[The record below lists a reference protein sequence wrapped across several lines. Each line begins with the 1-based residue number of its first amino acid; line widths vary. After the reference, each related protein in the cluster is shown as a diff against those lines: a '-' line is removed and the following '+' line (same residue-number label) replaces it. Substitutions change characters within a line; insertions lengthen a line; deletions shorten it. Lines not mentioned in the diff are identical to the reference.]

1 MEILYRKINVPNLKE
16 LQDQITTLIPE
27 QLYRSPRVYFP
38 SDQPAF
44 FKIPE
49 IIKLLNLYNLKHSD
63 TTFGFYAMGPFLN
76 GPVHIDWGQHDYSM
90 NIPLV
95 NCNNTFTT
103 FYQPSEEPEL
113 VPARTIN
120 GTFYNPHYSFS
131 KMKLEKIEQYESN
144 IPCVMHIKTPH
155 SVSNFQPTFRT
166 NLLIRNNNNETMF
179 KILNGLDGRNRTY
192 I

>member
-1 MEILYRKINVPNLKE
+1 MNV
-16 LQDQITTLIPE
+16 
-27 QLYRSPRVYFP
+27 
-38 SDQPAF
+38 
-44 FKIPE
+44 
-49 IIKLLNLYNLKHSD
+49 LLCLYNLKHSD

-76 GPVHIDWGQHDYSM
+76 GPVHIDWGHHDYSM

-131 KMKLEKIEQYESN
+131 KMKLEKCI
-144 IPCVMHIKTPH
+144 
-155 SVSNFQPTFRT
+155 
-166 NLLIRNNNNETMF
+166 
-179 KILNGLDGRNRTY
+179 
-192 I
+192 